1 MNLDDIKIKIIDD
14 IAIVIVDMPVATQ
27 RDAKPFWN
35 ELENK
40 SILEWDKVIIDLS
53 LCTLTDSTFVGMI
66 VKILK
71 TVSRNNGQMKLIFP
85 EKNARINFQTTGII
99 KVIECFN
106 TLNEALNSF
115 NSKIPTRKI
124 SFNEEL
130 LITDY
135 QNIKD

>member
-14 IAIVIVDMPVATQ
+14 IAIVIVDLPVATQ

-53 LCTLTDSTFVGMI
+53 LCTLIDSTFVGMI

-106 TLNEALNSF
+106 TLNEAVNSF

-130 LITDY
+130 LMTDY

>member
-1 MNLDDIKIKIIDD
+1 MNLDNIKIKIIDD
-14 IAIVIVDMPVATQ
+14 IAIVIVDLPVATQ

-53 LCTLTDSTFVGMI
+53 LCTLIDSTFVGMI

-85 EKNARINFQTTGII
+85 EKQQNII
-99 KVIECFN
+99 K
-106 TLNEALNSF
+106 
-115 NSKIPTRKI
+115 P
-124 SFNEEL
+124 
-130 LITDY
+130 
-135 QNIKD
+135 